1 MDRIDATASAVPPAP
16 GAGAPP
22 ASEGRPSGSQR
33 RVPAALYWILG
44 AALVLRLVTAI
55 SDRGKASETEGLIH
69 WQSAGNVHSISA
81 ATRRPILYDFTAAW
95 CPPCRR
101 LDSEGWAD
109 AGIATRIGSAFVP
122 ARIVDRQRE
131 DGKNPPAIE
140 ELHKRY
146 GIQVFPTLV
155 AADSSGREIAR
166 MEGYPGRERL
176 EAFLREAV
184 EKSKAAPG
192 R

>member
-1 MDRIDATASAVPPAP
+1 MDRIDASAPTSSPASPPATESRR
-16 GAGAPP
+16 A
-22 ASEGRPSGSQR
+22 GSQR
-33 RVPAALYWILG
+33 RVPAALYWIL
-44 AALVLRLVTAI
+44 AAAIVLRIVTAI
-55 SDRGKASETEGLIH
+55 AERGKASETEGLIH
-69 WQSAGNVHSISA
+69 WQSAGNVLSISA
-81 ATRRPILYDFTAAW
+81 ATRRPVLYDFTAAW

-101 LDSEGWAD
+101 LDAEAWAD
-109 AGIATRIGSAFVP
+109 SGVAAEVGSSFVP

-146 GIQVFPTLV
+146 AIQVFPTLV
-155 AADSSGREIAR
+155 AADSSGRELAR

-184 EKSKAAPG
+184 DKSKSGPG